1 MNDTEILDKVIWA
14 FNSYGKKGLDDDQV
28 DRLKKYVEDQR
39 EAEIKV
45 IDEKPIQ
52 AAVNRAMKR
61 NLAKREWDAE
71 ATIREVV
78 RDELHTATLVSGEN
92 AKLIFELVVPSEIKA
107 EILAGEAQLHIHDRD
122 DKLIYVVTTFD
133 IRGGE

>member
-14 FNSYGKKGLDDDQV
+14 FN
-28 DRLKKYVEDQR
+28 
-39 EAEIKV
+39 
-45 IDEKPIQ
+45 
-52 AAVNRAMKR
+52 R
-61 NLAKREWDAE
+61 NLAKREWGFE
-71 ATIREVV
+71 RTIREIV
-78 RDELHTATLVSGEN
+78 RDELHTAALVSGEN

-133 IRGGE
+133 IREGE